1 MKLNIIQGSLWLCK
15 ISLTSLAIFHALVK
29 LQVWKQY
36 RGNTYLSH
44 CDEHVFKIYFF
55 KVYTVWLWGMHTEWD
70 LENQYEYKLHFKE
83 RILPIIKHLYQLCLY
98 FPIMFYLVTEVVST
112 LFTEV
117 KEKHNQ
123 IMLCCEQ
130 CFGVRSCSWFVTC
143 QSIYGIR
150 YFNYCIF

>member
-1 MKLNIIQGSLWLCK
+1 MNMSLKYIFLKFIQS
-15 ISLTSLAIFHALVK
+15 
-29 LQVWKQY
+29 
-36 RGNTYLSH
+36 
-44 CDEHVFKIYFF
+44 D
-55 KVYTVWLWGMHTEWD
+55 
-70 LENQYEYKLHFKE
+70 YEYAHRMRFRKSIQYKLHFKE